1 MVGCQTEPA
10 VELPLAEGPQLVS
23 ADPELGATDIKAGNL
38 IVTLT
43 FDQNIKCPSSQQSLI
58 MIDGNAAIESVNAY
72 MKDLT
77 IKVAGLESGNEY
89 TVTVPEGAVQG
100 FRENQKG
107 CDKIIYTFATEEEE
121 VISDYVLNPVANLV
135 NANAIQQAK
144 NLYNFLLAQSGEKIL
159 SGIQSSASSTNDM
172 VNLVYEKTGKHP
184 ALAGYDY
191 IFLQYSPTPPSWS
204 WKQDYT
210 DISDIKEH
218 WDNNGVVAYTWHWNV
233 PNSKEAW
240 DKGLNEGNFDGYAF
254 YTSATTF
261 DINEALKSGTWQNDF
276 IMKDIEEV
284 AGYLKLLQD
293 EGIPVLWR
301 PLHEAAGN
309 YDIYGGNGAWFWW
322 GKGGAEPCKALWK
335 LLYDQLVGV
344 YGLNN
349 LIWVWTCDVTKGAEE
364 QYDDWYPGN
373 EYVDI
378 VGVDI
383 YEDNTN
389 AKSRQHKALVD
400 LTKGKKLITVSEC
413 GNIPDPT
420 ESWHLEHKWS
430 WFMVWSSSD
439 AEGNPSLYHD
449 SWSLNTEAYWKQV
462 MTHPHVLTR
471 EDMPSL
477 K

>member
-1 MVGCQTEPA
+1 MEVDPPEPVAPPMLVGTVPEDGTTG
-10 VELPLAEGPQLVS
+10 LEGESL
-23 ADPELGATDIKAGNL
+23 TI
-38 IVTLT
+38 TLT
-43 FDQNIKCPSSQQSLI
+43 FDQNIKCPMSQHSLI
-58 MIDGNAAIESVNAY
+58 TIDGNASIENINAY
-72 MKDLT
+72 MTDLT
-77 IKVAGLESGNEY
+77 IKVSGLEGGSTY
-89 TVTVPEGAVQG
+89 AVKIPEGTVLG
-100 FRENQKG
+100 YRVNQKG
-107 CDKIIYTFATEEEE
+107 CDEIIYSFSTKADE
-121 VISDYVLNPVANLV
+121 VLPDYILNPVEALV
-135 NANAIQQAK
+135 NPNATGQAK
-144 NLYNFLLAQSGEKIL
+144 NLYNFLLAKQGEKIL
-159 SGIQSSASSTNDM
+159 SGIQSNASSTNDM

-261 DINEALKSGTWQNDF
+261 DINEALKPGTWQNDF

-293 EGIPVLWR
+293 AGIPVLWR

-309 YDIYGGNGAWFWW
+309 YDLYGGNGAWFWW
-322 GKGGAEPCKALWK
+322 GKGGAEPCKELWK

-349 LIWVWTCDVTKGAEE
+349 LIWVWTCDVTKGAED

-389 AKSRQHKALVD
+389 AKSRQHKALID

-420 ESWHLEHKWS
+420 ESWHMEHKWS

-449 SWSLNTEAYWKQV
+449 SWSLNTETYWQQV